1 MTIPSGKICPNC
13 RTKNDEE
20 AKFCEKC
27 GVSLKTI
34 VKNEGM
40 SSTTQILIIICIIL
54 FIGLAIAFG
63 VIIKNSQE
71 SPNIEVQNE
80 TNINS
85 NQISNNKGFPVS
97 EAPNLANQIYY
108 SSEDFKSITYG
119 STTLDKNQCIYI
131 LAKSI
136 VMIDHGKQ
144 GTIPIK
150 SFNSPDSPQGYI
162 TDDIILKTEY
172 VDMAKRTYTWMDK
185 NGVTPNYVG
194 IELSGQP
201 DISPDSVLNLFA
213 KVLAQYKSTNQLPS
227 SVTIP

>member
-1 MTIPSGKICPNC
+1 MPIPSEKICPNC

-27 GVSLKTI
+27 GTPLKAI

-40 SSTTQILIIICIIL
+40 SSKNKILIIICIIL
-54 FIGLAIAFG
+54 VIVLG
-63 VIIKNSQE
+63 VAVGVMMKNSQE
-71 SPNIEVQNE
+71 APNVQVQNE
-80 TNINS
+80 SNINS
-85 NQISNNKGFPVS
+85 NQISNNTGFPVS
-97 EAPNLANQIYY
+97 EAPNLANKIYY
-108 SSEDFKSITYG
+108 STEDFKSITYG

-136 VMIDHGKQ
+136 VMIDQGKQ
-144 GTIPIK
+144 GTIPIN

-185 NGVTPNYVG
+185 NGITPNYVG
-194 IELSGQP
+194 IEVSGQP